1 MNEYAV
7 VSVCEKLPCGSRV
20 TRLPPSNL
28 QGHVRKAQALV
39 SLGRMEEALREYL
52 VCLSI
57 EPDCRLAKTEAH
69 KVNPFLC
76 SLRQNACLSHA
87 KRRLMRLR

>member
-1 MNEYAV
+1 MSSA
-7 VSVCEKLPCGSRV
+7 CQ
-20 TRLPPSNL
+20 

-39 SLGRMEEALREYL
+39 SLGRTEEALKEYL

-69 KVNPFLC
+69 KVPRVCLVYIFLMYF
-76 SLRQNACLSHA
+76 LN
-87 KRRLMRLR
+87 

>member
-1 MNEYAV
+1 MSSE
-7 VSVCEKLPCGSRV
+7 CQ
-20 TRLPPSNL
+20 

-39 SLGRMEEALREYL
+39 SLGRTEEALREYL

-69 KVNPFLC
+69 KVPRV
-76 SLRQNACLSHA
+76 SLICIFNIFMKSKISIAIYR
-87 KRRLMRLR
+87 K